1 MANLYDLWRHV
12 KALGFGLLALTLS
25 GQAHAQNLNVGQIL
39 PICELS
45 IEGGNLLSASDEEA
59 LLAAQCVGM
68 IKGVAMILHAN
79 CALKQT
85 GRAPNIPEVLVAGQ
99 PGAPDDLI
107 VAFVEVM
114 KRAPELWDRP
124 APIGMALALSRS
136 FECVPED

>member
-1 MANLYDLWRHV
+1 MNSPYLKHL
-12 KALGFGLLALTLS
+12 FTTLS
-25 GQAHAQNLNVGQIL
+25 FCSALCVGTNAQAQSFNVGEML

-45 IEGGNLLSASDEEA
+45 VEGGDLSTATDAEA

-85 GRAPNIPEVLVAGQ
+85 GRAPGIPEVLVAGQ
-99 PGAPDDLI
+99 PAAPDDL
-107 VAFVEVM
+107 VLAFVEVM

-136 FECVPED
+136 FECVPEE